1 MSGGGE
7 VARIQKVLARA
18 GIASRRAAE
27 EMVTAGRVTINGTV
41 AQIGQS
47 VDPARDVILVDGR
60 RVGAPPKKDVW
71 FVLHKPTGYVTT
83 RNDEQGRQTV
93 FELVPETRGLNY
105 VGRLDYMTEGVL
117 LFTTDG
123 DAIHRLTHPSSEVE
137 RTYEVTVLGDPRAG
151 VSALRQ
157 GVELEDGFAQP
168 RLVEAESIG
177 KRRWLVVVTI
187 TEGRNR
193 EIRRLFSEVGLEIEQ
208 LVRTRFGPVL
218 LGKLPLGEYR
228 TLRTDEIGAIRR
240 LLKPKR

>member
-1 MSGGGE
+1 MSGAGE

-27 EMVTAGRVTINGTV
+27 EMVAAGRVTINGTV

-83 RNDEQGRQTV
+83 RSDEQDRPTV
-93 FELVPETRGLNY
+93 FALVPETRGLNY

-123 DAIHRLTHPSSEVE
+123 DAIHRLTHPSNEVE
-137 RTYEVTVLGDPRAG
+137 RTYEITVIGDPRREA
-151 VSALRQ
+151 AQLRQ
-157 GVELEDGFAQP
+157 GVELDDGFAQP
-168 RLVEAESIG
+168 RAVEVEPLG
-177 KRRWLVVVTI
+177 KRRWLLSLTI
-187 TEGRNR
+187 TEGRTR
-193 EIRRLFSEVGLEIEQ
+193 EIRRLCSEVGLEIEQ
-208 LVRTRFGPVL
+208 LVRTRFGPVE

-240 LLKPKR
+240 LVRPKR